1 MKDTL
6 SQMALWGQA
15 PLFSNPL
22 HVGRPNIPAS
32 EPLVEDFKQVLA
44 SRWLT
49 NYGSQAQAFEAAI
62 CAELQV
68 PHAIVVCNATVGL
81 MVLLRALALQGEVI
95 VPSFTFPATV
105 HALDWMGLRPV
116 FCDVEPHTHNLDPA
130 DVARRIT
137 PRTSAILGVH
147 LWGRGCQVDVLQH
160 LADTHGLKLI
170 FDAAHAFACSWQGQN
185 LGNFGEAE
193 VFSFHATK
201 FINSLE
207 GGVIT
212 TRSEALAAK
221 LRRLVNFG
229 FDALGQVEEAGI
241 NAKLNEV
248 SAMFGRHS
256 LRQLPEIVAANQQ
269 RYQRYQAHLNPI
281 PGLGL
286 HPLPENERQNYQYVV
301 LDVDAKQLGLSRDQL
316 WQLLKAENV
325 LVRRYFSPGSHRTP
339 PYQTQN
345 CVLPVSETLSER
357 LLVLP
362 TGTALSLQEL
372 DSLCERI
379 HLFVE
384 AAEQIQSRWP
394 ESVPQ
399 L

>member
-1 MKDTL
+1 MNDIL
-6 SQMALWGQA
+6 SQMALWGHA
-15 PLFSNPL
+15 PLFSSPL

-32 EPLVEDFKQVLA
+32 EPLVEEFKHILA

-49 NYGSQAQAFEAAI
+49 NYGSQVQAFEAAI

-81 MVLLRALALQGEVI
+81 MVLLRALELQGEVI

-105 HALDWMGLRPV
+105 HALDWVGLTPV

-147 LWGRGCQVDVLQH
+147 LWGTGCQADALQD
-160 LADTHGLKLI
+160 LADRHGLKLI
-170 FDAAHAFACSWQGQN
+170 FDAAHAFGCTWQGQS

-207 GGVIT
+207 GGAIT
-212 TRSEALAAK
+212 TRSDALAAK
-221 LRRLVNFG
+221 LRRLINFG
-229 FDALGQVEEAGI
+229 FDASGQVEEAGI

-256 LRQLPEIVAANQQ
+256 LQQLPEIVAANQT
-269 RYQRYQAHLNPI
+269 RYQRYQAQLNPL
-281 PGLGL
+281 PGLSVHAL
-286 HPLPENERQNYQYVV
+286 LEQERQNYQYVV
-301 LDVDAKQLGLSRDQL
+301 LDVEAHELGLSRDQL

-325 LVRRYFSPGSHRTP
+325 LVRRYFSPGCHRTP
-339 PYQTQN
+339 PYRSPN
-345 CVLPVSETLSER
+345 CVLPVSEKLAER

-362 TGTALSLQEL
+362 TGTALALSEL
-372 DSLCERI
+372 DRLCERI
-379 HLFVE
+379 HLF
-384 AAEQIQSRWP
+384 AQTAEQIQSHWP
-394 ESVPQ
+394 EADPQ

>member
-1 MKDTL
+1 MRDDFAQL
-6 SQMALWGQA
+6 ALWGGA
-15 PLFSNPL
+15 PLFAHPL
-22 HVGRPNIPAS
+22 HVGRPNIP
-32 EPLVEDFKQVLA
+32 EPHSLIQDFESVLA

-49 NYGSQAQAFEAAI
+49 NYGTQAQSFEAAI
-62 CAELQV
+62 CEELQV
-68 PHAIVVCNATVGL
+68 PHAIVVCNATIGL
-81 MVLLRALALQGEVI
+81 MVLFRALELQGEVI

-105 HALDWMGLRPV
+105 HALDWVGLTPV
-116 FCDVEPHTHNLDPA
+116 FCDVNPQTHTLDPA

-147 LWGRGCQVDVLQH
+147 LWGTGCDTEALQS
-160 LADTHGLKLI
+160 LATTHKLRLI
-170 FDAAHAFACSWQGQN
+170 FDAAHAFGCSWQGQSI
-185 LGNFGEAE
+185 GNFGDAE

-207 GGVIT
+207 GGAIT

-221 LRRLVNFG
+221 VRRLINFG
-229 FDALGQVEEAGI
+229 FDATGQIEEVGI

-256 LRQLPEIVAANQQ
+256 LRQLPEIVAANRE
-269 RYQRYQAHLNPI
+269 RYLRYRERLNLL
-281 PGLGL
+281 PGLKVHAL
-286 HPLPENERQNYQYVV
+286 QEQERQNYQYVV
-301 LDVDAKQLGLSRDQL
+301 LEVEASELGLSRDQL

-339 PYQTQN
+339 PYLAQG
-345 CVLPVSETLSER
+345 CVLPVSERLAER

-362 TGTALSLQEL
+362 TGTALKQAEL
-372 DSLCERI
+372 DSLCDLLS
-379 HLFVE
+379 LFAQQAE
-384 AAEQIQSRWP
+384 AIQDRWKASP
-394 ESVPQ
+394 PQ